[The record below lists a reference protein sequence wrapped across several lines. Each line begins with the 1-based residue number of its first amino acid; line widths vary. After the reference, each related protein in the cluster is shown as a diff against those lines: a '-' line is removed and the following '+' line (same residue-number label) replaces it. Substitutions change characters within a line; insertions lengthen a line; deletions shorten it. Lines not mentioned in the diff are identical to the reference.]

1 MTELEDLF
9 SLQGRVAVVTGATGT
24 LGRSSAAG
32 LAAAGAAVVVLSRDL
47 DRAAD
52 LANELEGEAVGM
64 QADVDDAGSL
74 EAVRDGVLDRFGRL
88 DILVTFAG
96 GNLPA
101 ATRAAEQAPLDIPVA
116 AVRDVLELNVLGT
129 LLPIRVLGPAM
140 HAAHPLPGG
149 PSIVTVASVSAVRAL
164 TRVAAYS
171 AAKAAVLNLT
181 RGLAVE
187 LAGQDEGQIRVN
199 ALVPGFFVAEQNRS
213 LLLAED
219 GTPTDRG
226 RSVLARTPMGRFG
239 RPAELAGALVWL
251 CGPSAGFVT
260 GTAVVVDGGFSADA
274 GV

>member
-9 SLQGRVAVVTGATGT
+9 SLRGRVAVVTGATGT

-101 ATRAAEQAPLDIPVA
+101 ATRAAAQAPLDIPVA

-129 LLPIRVLGPAM
+129 LLPIRLLGPAM
-140 HAAHPLPGG
+140 HAAEPLPGG
-149 PSIVTVASVSAVRAL
+149 ASIVTVASVSAFRAL

-187 LAGQDEGQIRVN
+187 LAGQEEGQIRVN
-199 ALVPGFFVAEQNRS
+199 ALVPGFFVAGQNRS
-213 LLLAED
+213 LLLADD

-226 RSVLARTPMGRFG
+226 RAVLARTPMGRFG
-239 RPAELAGALVWL
+239 SPAELAGALVWL